1 MSDKKHD
8 FPESSRNTSD
18 LRNPAEEMEKNMA
31 RLERISDC
39 LSSLGPDQAYNINRL
54 TALAGELLSGAFALY
69 SRIED
74 GALHLA
80 GQWQIPP
87 GFRVKDTPAG
97 HIYHDVIYRDNEDIF
112 IPDLPRTPYMDSDPN
127 VRAYA
132 LQTCCGRVVRGTD
145 KILGAL
151 CVMYRSDY
159 LPTDEDRRILRVIA
173 SAIASEEER
182 KRAEKDLRTSRR
194 QLTIAMDMAQ
204 LVHWEYDID
213 TAMFIFDDHF
223 YTLYRTTAEHE
234 GGPLMSAP
242 AYAERFC
249 HPEDSWVVA
258 AEIGKGIAST
268 DPDYLGY
275 LEHRIIRADGQERF
289 IAVRYRVIK
298 DDAGRTVRLYGA
310 NQDITDR
317 HQAEEA
323 LKQSEE
329 RYRLIS
335 ENMMDVV
342 CLHDPDSRYVYV
354 SPSSEIVVGYA
365 PEELLGRS
373 PYDFFEPEDRE
384 RILAPSHL
392 KATHGKVPD
401 VAVYKARKKD
411 GSCIWLETK
420 TKPVPTPD
428 GSLRYI
434 LTASRDVTER
444 KEAEEALKLSEEKF
458 RSIFENAVMGIF
470 QTTVDGR
477 VLSVNPTGA
486 RMHGYDSP
494 EEMTESVSDIGHQV
508 YVDPADR
515 KRFREVMESNDF
527 IEGFETEFFRKDG
540 QKIWVSM
547 NAHAVRD
554 ASGAIRYFETTVED
568 ITKRKGL
575 EAQLR
580 QSQKM
585 EAIGTLAGG
594 IAHDFNNILMALM
607 GYAAILKM
615 NTDDMVLHGYVDQIL
630 SASEK
635 ATALVQSLLAFSRQ
649 QAISLRPVSVRDI
662 ITGTEKLLQ
671 RLVTE
676 DIAIRTLL
684 TDQDSRIMADQSQID
699 QILFNLATNARDAMP
714 HGGTLTIE
722 AKAAELD
729 DQFRRFHGFG
739 EPGRYVLLSVSDT
752 GVGMD
757 EATRERIFD
766 PFFTTKEVGKG
777 TGLGLSTVYGIVKQH
792 NGFLTVYSEPNM
804 GTTFHI
810 YLPAVSEDGREEE
823 PALAFVE
830 GGAEAILIAED
841 NDAVRNLISR
851 ILGESGYT
859 TIEAIDGAEAVEQ
872 FKKTD
877 HIDLLILDSVMP
889 KRNGREAYDEI
900 KKLKPE
906 VRVIFT
912 SGYTRDVFQGKGIE
926 DETFDFLHKPI
937 SPSALLRKV
946 REVLDGGSR

>member
-1 MSDKKHD
+1 MSDKKYD
-8 FPESSRNTSD
+8 SPESSRNIGD
-18 LRNPAEEMEKNMA
+18 FENAVEEMKKDKARPEKIN
-31 RLERISDC
+31 DC

-54 TALAGELLSGAFALY
+54 TGLAGELLSGAFALY

-74 GALHLA
+74 GVFSLA
-80 GQWQIPP
+80 GQWQTPP
-87 GFRVKDTPAG
+87 GFKAKDAPAG
-97 HIYHDVIYRDNEDIF
+97 YICRDVICSDNEDIF
-112 IPDLPRTPYMDSDPN
+112 ISDLPRTPYVDSDPN
-127 VRAYA
+127 VCTYA
-132 LQTCCGRVVRGTD
+132 LQTCCGQVVKCTD
-145 KILGAL
+145 KILGSL

-204 LVHWEYDID
+204 LVHWEYDIE

-223 YTLYRTTAEHE
+223 YTLYSTTAEHE

-258 AEIGKGIAST
+258 AEIGRGIAST

-289 IAVRYRVIK
+289 IAVRYRIIK
-298 DDAGRTVRLYGA
+298 DEAGRTVRMYGA
-310 NQDITDR
+310 NQDITAR
-317 HQAEEA
+317 HKAEEA
-323 LKQSEE
+323 LKESEE

-354 SPSSEIVVGYA
+354 SPSSEMVLGYA
-365 PEELLGRS
+365 PEEALGRS

-392 KATHGKVPD
+392 KVTHDKVPD
-401 VAVYKARKKD
+401 VTVSKVRKKN
-411 GSCIWLETK
+411 GTFIWLETK
-420 TKPVPTPD
+420 IKPVLAPD
-428 GSLRYI
+428 GSLRYV

-444 KEAEEALKLSEEKF
+444 KQAEEALKLSEEKF

-470 QTTVDGR
+470 QTTPDGR

-494 EEMTESVSDIGHQV
+494 EEAIESISDIGYQI
-508 YVDPADR
+508 YVDPSDR
-515 KRFREVMESNDF
+515 KRFEKIMENKDC
-527 IEGFETEFFRKDG
+527 IEGFETEHFRKDG

-554 ASGAIRYFETTVED
+554 ASGVIRYYETTVED
-568 ITKRKGL
+568 ITKRKCL
-575 EAQLR
+575 ETQLR

-594 IAHDFNNILMALM
+594 IAHDFNNILMALI
-607 GYAAILKM
+607 GYAAILRMKI
-615 NTDDMVLHGYVDQIL
+615 NDEVLHSYVDQIL
-630 SASEK
+630 SASQK
-635 ATALVQSLLAFSRQ
+635 ATDLVQSLLAFSRQ
-649 QAISLRPVSVRDI
+649 QAISLRPVSIRDI

-676 DIAIRTLL
+676 DITIRTLL
-684 TDQDSRIMADQSQID
+684 ADQDSRIMADRSQID

-714 HGGTLTIE
+714 QGGTLTIE
-722 AKAAELD
+722 AKTAEID
-729 DQFRRFHGFG
+729 DQFRRFHGYG

-757 EATRERIFD
+757 PATRERIFD

-792 NGFLTVYSEPNM
+792 NGYVTVYSEPNA

-810 YLPAVSEDGREEE
+810 YLPAVSEGGREEE
-823 PALAFVE
+823 PAPAFVK
-830 GGAEAILIAED
+830 GGTEAILIAED
-841 NDAVRNLISR
+841 NDPVRNLISR
-851 ILGESGYT
+851 ILRESGYR
-859 TIEAIDGAEAVEQ
+859 TIEAINGAEAVEQ

-889 KRNGREAYDEI
+889 ERNGREAYDEI
-900 KKLKPE
+900 QKLKPE

-926 DETFDFLHKPI
+926 DETFNFLHKPI
-937 SPSALLRKV
+937 SPSALLWKV
-946 REVLDGGSR
+946 REVLDGF